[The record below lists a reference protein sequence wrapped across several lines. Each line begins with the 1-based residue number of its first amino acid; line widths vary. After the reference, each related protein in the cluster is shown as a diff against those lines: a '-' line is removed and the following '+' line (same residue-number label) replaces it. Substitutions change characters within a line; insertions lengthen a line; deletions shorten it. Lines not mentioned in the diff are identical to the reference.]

1 MNNRRNNII
10 ICLIIGLCFLWT
22 GSGYLTWLYH
32 LMGFYPT
39 GSVDVLTEVVGYLFQ
54 VIGLFLSALLIRQRH
69 ALFTCR
75 SGFIVIALF
84 DFVLIALSAM
94 ATDGSFALLFGHGMN
109 LFHGLVAGF
118 YLMLLVTCIPQQNRG
133 IVFGL
138 GYGLGSIGSW
148 LLSLIGNGNFLQSR
162 FVLIPYIIMIACT
175 VALFFSLSP
184 NAQTDTEKAIE
195 SKPFA
200 LPFLCLAA
208 GTVFL
213 LSLVKNLGFYFPSAV
228 LSDSSVSLEFT
239 RAFYAVGLVAAGFI
253 SDKNRR
259 YGAICCLAALV
270 FPFISLLLAQDV
282 DASAIIWI
290 ISYVFFGF
298 FTVFRVILF
307 SDIAGKTKDSLFLA
321 GCGLLF
327 GRAGDSAGAFI
338 GMLLSKHTVVLL
350 ILVTALFVATVFV
363 FFAFYQKMYLPNM
376 TSKQREEALLL
387 AFEKQYDFSSR
398 ERDVF
403 ELIIKGCSN
412 SEIAGEL
419 FISENTVK
427 FHIKNILR
435 KTQCTNRIE
444 LMKLVSR

>member
-1 MNNRRNNII
+1 MNNRKNNII
-10 ICLIIGLCFLWT
+10 ICLIIGLSFLWT

-32 LMGFYPT
+32 LMDFYPT
-39 GSVDVLTEVVGYLFQ
+39 ESVDVLTEVVGYLFQ
-54 VIGLFLSALLIRQRH
+54 IIGLVISALFIRQRH

-84 DFVLIALSAM
+84 DFVLIALSTM
-94 ATDGSFALLFGHGMN
+94 APDGPSALLFGYGMN

-118 YLMLLVTCIPQQNRG
+118 YLMLLVTCVPQQNRG

-162 FVLIPYIIMIACT
+162 FVLIPYAIMIGGT
-175 VALFFSLSP
+175 VLLFFSGSH
-184 NAQTDTEKAIE
+184 TEQAAKDV
-195 SKPFA
+195 SGKPFT
-200 LPFLCLAA
+200 LSFLCLAA
-208 GTVFL
+208 MTVFL
-213 LSLVKNLGFYFPSAV
+213 LSLVKNLGFYFPSAD

-239 RAFYAVGLVAAGFI
+239 RTFYAAGLVAAGFI
-253 SDKNRR
+253 SDKKRR
-259 YGAICCLAALV
+259 YGAICCIAALV
-270 FPFISLLLAQDV
+270 FPFFSLLLINDV
-282 DASAIIWI
+282 EASAFLWI
-290 ISYVFFGF
+290 GGYIFFGF

-307 SDIAGKTKDSLFLA
+307 ADIAGKTKNSLFLA
-321 GCGLLF
+321 SCGLLW

-338 GMLLSKHTVVLL
+338 GMRLAEHATVL
-350 ILVTALFVATVFV
+350 IFLGSALFIVTVFT
-363 FFAFYQKMYLPNM
+363 FFAFYHKMYVPNI
-376 TSKQREEALLL
+376 SSAQRQETLLL
-387 AFEKQYDFSSR
+387 TFEKQYDFSSR

-403 ELIIKGCSN
+403 ELIAKGYSN

-435 KTQCTNRIE
+435 KTQCANRNE
-444 LMKLVSR
+444 LIKLFSQ